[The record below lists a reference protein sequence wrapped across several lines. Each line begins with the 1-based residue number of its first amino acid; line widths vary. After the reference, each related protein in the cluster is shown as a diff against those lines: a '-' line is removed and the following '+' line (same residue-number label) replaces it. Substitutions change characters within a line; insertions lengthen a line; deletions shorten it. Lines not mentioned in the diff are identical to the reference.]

1 MSDIVAV
8 KEDEAGWEQRRFS
21 IAAMKA
27 ISNPSA
33 SLPLD
38 LPASSPSSPLIS
50 TPLSHIT
57 PTRSKLKH
65 PPFHTHLV
73 PYPSVFFPLA
83 LPPEPEGF
91 HVGRSLY
98 WTHLHCYHTYPGVP
112 ARFSH
117 AYLYK
122 RRKVSDGLA
131 PSVAEKETYFIAQHY
146 ASEEGP
152 EGCVPADRDAGTEA
166 LDGADHAADDGGEKG
181 IKRKRFILEMR
192 NPVTVRYDE
201 SLTVPLMGM
210 SFNHMVWIEQEKG
223 HGHGKTLYKMQF
235 VKFPDPSSR
244 PSSTLS
250 SSTSSS
256 SPPSPSPL
264 SPYSSS
270 PSVSSFSPE
279 LDSHAGSMD
288 TEPYRGAS
296 DGKERDQDQ
305 GYTIETLTDID
316 PEVAEMA
323 YQILLEPTMA
333 AIMITT
339 RTNYFYRYQYA

>member
-1 MSDIVAV
+1 MSDVVAV

-27 ISNPSA
+27 ISNPST
-33 SLPLD
+33 SLPLS
-38 LPASSPSSPLIS
+38 LPASTPSSSLILSPSS
-50 TPLSHIT
+50 HIP

-98 WTHLHCYHTYPGVP
+98 WTHLHCYHTYSGVP

-122 RRKVSDGLA
+122 RRKVLDGVPA
-131 PSVAEKETYFIAQHY
+131 GEAEGETYFIAQHY

-152 EGCVPADRDAGTEA
+152 EGCVPADRAAGHSAE
-166 LDGADHAADDGGEKG
+166 DGGEEGSEEGRK
-181 IKRKRFILEMR
+181 KKRFILEMR

-223 HGHGKTLYKMQF
+223 EGYGKTVYKMQF
-235 VKFPDPSSR
+235 VKFPDPSSH
-244 PSSTLS
+244 PSSSLTSPIS
-250 SSTSSS
+250 SL
-256 SPPSPSPL
+256 PSPSPL
-264 SPYSSS
+264 PLSPCSSS
-270 PSVSSFSPE
+270 LSVSSFSPE
-279 LDSHAGSMD
+279 FDSHTGSMNI
-288 TEPYRGAS
+288 EPYRGSS
-296 DGKERDQDQ
+296 DGNERNQNLDFK
-305 GYTIETLTDID
+305 IETLTDID

>member
-1 MSDIVAV
+1 MSDVVAV

-33 SLPLD
+33 SLPLT
-38 LPASSPSSPLIS
+38 LPASSPSPLIS

-65 PPFHTHLV
+65 PPFYTHLV

-131 PSVAEKETYFIAQHY
+131 PGEAEKETYFIAQHY
-146 ASEEGP
+146 SSEEGP
-152 EGCVPADRDAGTEA
+152 EGCVPADRDAGMEA
-166 LDGADHAADDGGEKG
+166 LDGADHAAEDGGEEGRK
-181 IKRKRFILEMR
+181 KKRFILEMR

-223 HGHGKTLYKMQF
+223 YGKTVYKMQF
-235 VKFPDPSSR
+235 VKFPDPSTR
-244 PSSTLS
+244 PSSSLS
-250 SSTSSS
+250 SATSLT
-256 SPPSPSPL
+256 PSPSSLPL
-264 SPYSSS
+264 SPCSSS
-270 PSVSSFSPE
+270 LSVSSFSPE
-279 LDSHAGSMD
+279 FDSHAGSMNI
-288 TEPYRGAS
+288 EPYRGSS
-296 DGKERDQDQ
+296 DGNERSQNQDFK
-305 GYTIETLTDID
+305 IETLTDID
-316 PEVAEMA
+316 PEMAEMA